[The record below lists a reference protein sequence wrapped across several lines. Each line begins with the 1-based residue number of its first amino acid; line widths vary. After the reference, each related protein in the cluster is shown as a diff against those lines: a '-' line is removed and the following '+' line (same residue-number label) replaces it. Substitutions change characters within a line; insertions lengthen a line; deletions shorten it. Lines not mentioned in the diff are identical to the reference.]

1 MNRFYEGIVDF
12 IEENGNAEKEYRDVY
27 LYAVQTVAV
36 YLFNICSGLAIGAL
50 MGEIVYCIFFLAAF
64 ILLRQE
70 AGGYHAR
77 GWKSCYVLS
86 CGVLVLTLFWIKE
99 SFVYQTYITVA
110 AAVAAAAV
118 ILFLAPLE
126 DENRPLDKQEKKAIR
141 RKAQLIAVAEM
152 IAGTGLLF
160 WDRRAAYA
168 VFYAVVWCGAGCMA
182 WVVKRHFKGKF
193 DKSHEL
199 KGEGKDEKRV

>member
-12 IEENGNAEKEYRDVY
+12 IEKNGNAEKEYRDVY

-50 MGEIVYCIFFLAAF
+50 MGETVYCILFLAAF

-70 AGGYHAR
+70 AGGYHAP

-86 CGVLVLTLFWIKE
+86 CGVLVLTLFWMKG
-99 SFVYQTYITVA
+99 SFLYQTYITVA
-110 AAVAAAAV
+110 LAVAAAAV

-126 DENRPLDKQEKKAIR
+126 DENRPLDKQEKKVIR
-141 RKAQLIAVAEM
+141 RKAQAAAVAEM
-152 IAGTGLLF
+152 AAGTGLLF
-160 WDRRAAYA
+160 WNKKAAYA

-182 WVVKRHFKGKF
+182 WVVKRHYERKS
-193 DKSHEL
+193 DKLHEM
-199 KGEGKDEKRV
+199 KGEGKGEKRV